1 MVFGPLWW
9 LLGALAV
16 PLMAQPDY
24 RIEKYDAR
32 KGLAHHWVSGVAR
45 DSSGFVWVSLL
56 EGALAR
62 FDGIAFRHFPMNDT
76 ERQQF
81 GSNQIL
87 RFAIEDGKNFYA
99 NIDHKYAR
107 FDPATGRFLPMDKTL
122 PPEIVEELNVKTNAS
137 DAWQLFDNKRLQR
150 KRDGATFELPEKIS
164 LDDVLDTGTEI
175 WVAAFEGLFRITPRR
190 RLFETP
196 FSQTFRL
203 EAGAVTGLS
212 VYGICEGG
220 GWLWF
225 HGNGA
230 LLRTP
235 IAAPN
240 TPEMVYIA
248 ETVGGKGQLVPGRDN
263 WVWTGRHSKGLLR
276 FRLTQKREA
285 QGFGAP
291 GDFKSQEVFSCLELP
306 NGPTW
311 VATGDGILSIE
322 PEKALVRPPDV
333 TQYTDAAQ
341 NVYEYA
347 TPSARW
353 IARDSI
359 HGTWQLYLENGYIP
373 NVWAATD
380 NGLFRL
386 SPQNGDW
393 AITGHFCP
401 GKTPGFGAAK
411 LLSINASGDVLWLG
425 SDRGLI
431 RFSLKSGTARTF
443 TTADGLPNNKVY
455 YALPDGDYLWCGTDF
470 GLARVK
476 IASVLGDEGL
486 PDIRTFH
493 VEDGLPHEEF
503 NTLSFFKSPTT
514 GKIYLGGLNGMTIF
528 SPRDLETAAPPS
540 PPLVFTEF
548 EKYDGERDSTFVFSL
563 ANAGEQTVVLGPHD
577 RFFTVRFALLAY
589 QNPGQNRYQF
599 RLDGFEQKWNAVSHD
614 NHARYANLP
623 PGTYVFRV
631 RAADHNGNWNP
642 GELRLTL
649 VVQQVWYKS
658 WWAWLLYF
666 ALAITAVY
674 AIYRDRL
681 RRATL
686 AANLQIEHARAQHLE
701 ELDSFKSRLFANI
714 SHEFR
719 TPLTVILGNLDF
731 LEKEIAQNV
740 KTTSTS
746 GAPDM
751 AVFNTKI
758 ASIRRNGNGLLGL
771 VNQILDLAKLE
782 DKSLKIN
789 YIQGDVA
796 AYVRYVA
803 ESLHSLAN
811 AQNVQI
817 RVETSATAVWM
828 DYDPERLGQ
837 VLQNLLSNAIKF
849 TPSGGRIELR
859 AAVEPSAGGD
869 TRAKRLRLTVADT
882 GEGIPAEDFPYIFD
896 RFFQADNQNPHK
908 RGGTG
913 IGLSLTKELV
923 HLMGGDISV
932 ESTLGKGTIFTV
944 FLPITNHA
952 PLEKNDPALQGIF
965 SNTATSEVPHLGGS
979 VEKAHA
985 ILPSDIDP
993 VALPRLLIVE
1003 DNADVVEYLRAC
1015 LGQYYRLEYA
1025 FNGRAGIETAFE
1037 TTPDIVLSDVMMPEK
1052 DGFELTDT
1060 LKNDPRTSHIPI
1072 VLLTAKADV
1081 ESRIAGLR
1089 RGADHYLAK
1098 PFHPEELLVML
1109 AKLLDNRQRMR
1120 ARYSQVALEGAPL
1133 AQHQEEIP
1141 AANTT
1146 APQGTEIEDEF
1157 LRKIREAI
1165 EKRMEEPGLAAE
1177 DIARVVGMSRSV
1189 LYAKLS
1195 ALTGL
1200 SFNIY
1205 LRSLRLRRAKH
1216 LLKTSNLNISE
1227 VAYQVGFNDPRYFIR
1242 VFSEEFGL
1250 PPGEWRQGN
1259 V

>member
-1 MVFGPLWW
+1 
-9 LLGALAV
+9 
-16 PLMAQPDY
+16 MAQPDY

-32 KGLAHHWVSGVAR
+32 KGLSHHWVSGVAR
-45 DSSGFVWVSLL
+45 DSTGFVWVSLL

-62 FDGIAFRHFPMNDT
+62 FDGTTFRHFSMNDA
-76 ERQQF
+76 ERRQF

-87 RFAIEDGKNFYA
+87 RFAIENGKNFYV

-107 FDPATGRFLPMDKTL
+107 FDPITGRFLPIDGPL
-122 PPEIVEELNVKTNAS
+122 SPEIVKELNFKIHIS
-137 DAWQLFDNKRLQR
+137 DAWQLFDNRRLQR
-150 KRDGATFELPEKIS
+150 KRDGAVFDLPEKIS
-164 LDDVLDTGTEI
+164 VDDVLDTGTEI
-175 WVAAFEGLFRITPRR
+175 WVAAFEGLFKITPRR

-196 FSQTFRL
+196 FSQTFKL
-203 EAGAVTGLS
+203 EQGAVTGLS
-212 VYGICEGG
+212 VYGICESGN
-220 GWLWF
+220 WLWF

-230 LLRTP
+230 LLRAP
-235 IAAPN
+235 LAAPT
-240 TPEMVYIA
+240 TPETVYVA
-248 ETVGGKGQLVPGRDN
+248 ETIGGKGQLVPSRDN
-263 WVWTGRHSKGLLR
+263 WVWTGRHSRGLFR
-276 FRLTQKREA
+276 FRPTEKREA

-291 GDFKSQEVFSCLELP
+291 DGFKSQEIFSCLELP

-311 VATGDGILSIE
+311 IATGDGILSIQ
-322 PEKALVRPPDV
+322 PEKVPARPLDLVN
-333 TQYTDAAQ
+333 YTDANQ
-341 NVYEYA
+341 NIHEYA
-347 TPSARW
+347 TPPSRW
-353 IARDSI
+353 IAKDSI
-359 HGTWQLYLENGYIP
+359 HSTWQLHLENGYGP
-373 NVWAATD
+373 SVWAATD

-393 AITGHFCP
+393 VITGHFYP
-401 GKTPGFGAAK
+401 GKTPGFNAAK

-431 RFSLKSGTARTF
+431 RFSSKSRVARTF

-470 GLARVK
+470 GLARVR

-563 ANAGEQTVVLGPHD
+563 PSLGQQTVTLGPHD

-599 RLDGFEQKWNAVSHD
+599 RLDGFEKKWNAVSLD

-623 PGTYVFRV
+623 PGAYVFHV

-642 GELRLTL
+642 GELTL
-649 VVQQVWYKS
+649 KLIVQQVWYKS

-666 ALAITAVY
+666 VMAATGVY

-681 RRATL
+681 RRAQM
-686 AANLQIEHARAQHLE
+686 AANLQVEHARAQHLE

-731 LEKEIAQNV
+731 LEKEIAQNIGLA
-740 KTTSTS
+740 STS
-746 GAPDM
+746 DAPDKV
-751 AVFNTKI
+751 VFNTKI
-758 ASIRRNGNGLLGL
+758 ASIRRNGNGLLRL

-782 DKSLKIN
+782 DKTLKIR
-789 YIQGDVA
+789 YIQGNVA

-803 ESLHSLAN
+803 ESLYSLAN

-817 RVETSATAVWM
+817 RIETSASEIWM

-837 VLQNLLSNAIKF
+837 VLQNLLSNALKF
-849 TPSGGRIELR
+849 TPSGGRIEVR
-859 AAVEPSAGGD
+859 CTVEASRGAGQGH
-869 TRAKRLRLTVADT
+869 LNLTVADT
-882 GEGIPAEDFPYIFD
+882 GGGIPVEDFPYIFD
-896 RFFQADNQNPHK
+896 RFFQADNQSPTK
-908 RGGTG
+908 GGGTG

-923 HLMGGDISV
+923 HLMGGDIGA
-932 ESTLGKGTIFTV
+932 ESTLGTGTIFTV
-944 FLPITNHA
+944 RLPMTNNA
-952 PLEKNDPALQGIF
+952 PLEKPDPEPSGAPSTIPLGAPRLGGQGNQGRGEAVLPSGIDPA
-965 SNTATSEVPHLGGS
+965 
-979 VEKAHA
+979 
-985 ILPSDIDP
+985 
-993 VALPRLLIVE
+993 ALPRLLIVE
-1003 DNADVVEYLRAC
+1003 DNPDVVAYLCAC
-1015 LGQYYRLEYA
+1015 LDQHYRLEYA
-1025 FNGRAGIETAFE
+1025 FNGRAGIEIAFE

-1052 DGFELTDT
+1052 DGFELTDM

-1089 RGADHYLAK
+1089 RGADSYLAK
-1098 PFHPEELLVML
+1098 PFYPEELLVTL
-1109 AKLLDNRQRMR
+1109 EKLLDNRQRMR
-1120 ARYSQVALEGAPL
+1120 ARYSQLALEGAPID
-1133 AQHQEEIP
+1133 QHRE
-1141 AANTT
+1141 AAGHPSDTDAAAIQT
-1146 APQGTEIEDEF
+1146 SALEDEF
-1157 LRKIREAI
+1157 LKKIREAI
-1165 EKRMEEPGLAAE
+1165 EKRMGESNLAAE

-1205 LRSLRLRRAKH
+1205 LRSLRLREAKH
-1216 LLKTSNLNISE
+1216 LLKASDLNVSE
-1227 VAYQVGFNDPRYFIR
+1227 IAYKVGFNDPRYFIR

-1250 PPGEWRQGN
+1250 PPGEWRQRKA
-1259 V
+1259 